1 MVELTEFCC
10 ENTTGHAVCLETLSS
25 LLYLVFKRGVKHLG
39 FSFMPKFTS
48 GVALKWSCTKSG
60 VAQ

>member
-1 MVELTEFCC
+1 MKIQQAMQYVWGAL
-10 ENTTGHAVCLETLSS
+10 LPI
-25 LLYLVFKRGVKHLG
+25 LYLVFKRGVKHLG

-48 GVALKWSCTKSG
+48 GVALKSSCTKSG